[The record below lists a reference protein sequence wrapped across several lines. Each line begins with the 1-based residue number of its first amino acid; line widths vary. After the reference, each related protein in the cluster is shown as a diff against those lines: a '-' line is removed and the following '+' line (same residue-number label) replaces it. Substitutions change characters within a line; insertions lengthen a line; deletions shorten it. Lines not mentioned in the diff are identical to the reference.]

1 MIGTA
6 TSHAELCRD
15 FAWDVPEFYNI
26 GVDICDKWAKTQPER
41 LALIDVDPQ
50 GDSREYSF
58 LDLQNRSNQLAN
70 ALTDLGIRLAMR
82 SATGSGFC
90 CLRVLRPR

>member
-70 ALTDLGIRLAMR
+70 ALTDLGIRR
-82 SATGSGFC
+82 EDTKGKRKGD
-90 CLRVLRPR
+90 